1 MAMYLPQTLIE
12 TASCLSVSY
21 MMYFGRSIA
30 FTLDVNTCQIKC
42 EKNAFKHACKY
53 TVYIGIVN
61 DHTLPV
67 FVATITESA
76 PLYNTVVAYEKPPSD
91 SKMFFGV

>member
-12 TASCLSVSY
+12 TASCLFVSY
-21 MMYFGRSIA
+21 IGRSI
-30 FTLDVNTCQIKC
+30 LDVNTCQIKC
-42 EKNAFKHACKY
+42 KKIHLHIY
-53 TVYIGIVN
+53 TVYIGIAN

-67 FVATITESA
+67 FVAEITVSA
-76 PLYNTVVAYEKPPSD
+76 PLYNTVVTYEKSRGSSD